1 MQLEIC
7 AFSSDAAINAAKSGA
22 DRIELCCGASEG
34 GTTPNYALIK
44 KVCELVSIPVFPIIR
59 PRGGDF
65 LYNNDEFEIMKHD
78 ILICKKLGCSGV
90 TFSILLAD
98 NRVDYERTAK
108 LVESAYPMEVTF
120 IRGFDITPD
129 PFEAL
134 ETIRKTGCKRILT
147 SGQAGRAIDAVALLK
162 QLVAKAGDDISI
174 MPGSGIN
181 SANIESIISET
192 GAKEFHA
199 SARYIIDNENTLV
212 DKFGFGQNIDCNIDE
227 VKEIKRIM
235 NLSSSKILK

>member
-1 MQLEIC
+1 MNKLKKMQLEIC
-7 AFSSDAAINAAKSGA
+7 AFSLDAAINAAKSGA

-65 LYNNDEFEIMKHD
+65 LYNEDEFEMMKQD
-78 ILICKKLGCSGV
+78 IILCKNLGCSGV

-98 NRVDYERTAK
+98 NRVDYEKTSK
-108 LVESAYPMEVTF
+108 LVELAYPMEVTF

-134 ETIRKTGCKRILT
+134 ETDRK
-147 SGQAGRAIDAVALLK
+147 SV
-162 QLVAKAGDDISI
+162 V
-174 MPGSGIN
+174 
-181 SANIESIISET
+181 
-192 GAKEFHA
+192 
-199 SARYIIDNENTLV
+199 
-212 DKFGFGQNIDCNIDE
+212 
-227 VKEIKRIM
+227 
-235 NLSSSKILK
+235 